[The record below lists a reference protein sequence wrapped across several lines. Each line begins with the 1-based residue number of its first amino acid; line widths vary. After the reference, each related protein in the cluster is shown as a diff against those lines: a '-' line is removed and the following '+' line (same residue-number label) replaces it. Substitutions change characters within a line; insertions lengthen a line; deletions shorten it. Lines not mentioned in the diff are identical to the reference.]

1 MQAAH
6 RGHQD
11 CCQLLLNSGANV
23 DEQNEKLKTSL
34 MLAVLG
40 GHEHCES
47 ASRRHGHAN
56 TEIKEASGRT
66 SLYSLLV

>member
-40 GHEHCES
+40 GHVSIVKVLLE
-47 ASRRHGHAN
+47 HGHAN
-56 TEIKEASGRT
+56 TEIKRHRGELLFT
-66 SLYSLLV
+66 SLLV